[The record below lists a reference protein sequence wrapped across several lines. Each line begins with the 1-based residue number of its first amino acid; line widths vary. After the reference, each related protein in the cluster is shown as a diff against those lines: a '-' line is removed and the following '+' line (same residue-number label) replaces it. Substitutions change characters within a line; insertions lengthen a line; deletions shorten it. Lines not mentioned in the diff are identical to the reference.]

1 MKIPA
6 LSYTEY
12 QSLGGKLSEEAFK
25 DSCMAAQAWVRY
37 YCGYN
42 EAETEEDITAVK
54 QTVVAAI
61 AVDNAYGASGG
72 VGESASSLSIGS
84 FSVSGGVSQEPGAS
98 CYQQD
103 MQRVIYMGLS
113 GTGLLFGGLDA

>member
-12 QSLGGKLSEEAFK
+12 QSLGGKLPEEAFK
-25 DSCMAAQAWVRY
+25 DSYMAAQAWVRY

>member
-25 DSCMAAQAWVRY
+25 DSYMAAQAWVRY

>member
-25 DSCMAAQAWVRY
+25 DSYMAAQAWVRY
-37 YCGYN
+37 YCGNN

-84 FSVSGGVSQEPGAS
+84 FSVSGDVSQEPGAS